1 MADAKRFIDN
11 LKNLRLV
18 MYVALEHLQENR
30 NHFVKDATGN
40 QMRQIEKCIS
50 QIRTF
55 AERIETEFNTVEYL
69 IGKRT
74 RRSN

>member
-55 AERIETEFNTVEYL
+55 VERIETEFNTVEYL